1 MNPCLE
7 GLARE
12 LLERVGL
19 EAPIDALDLAEALGL
34 QVAYASASHSAI
46 FGRTILVPAR
56 ARVSQLHWLAAH
68 EIGHFVAREAGEDDA
83 CDVVAN
89 YLAGALLLPRAQF
102 ERDLRRGW
110 DLRALMGRH
119 PYAPAHAIAV
129 RVVQLREASTAVYDQ
144 GRLRRRW
151 GRPLERE
158 RELVTS
164 ALETGD
170 AVRIDDL
177 TGAWPVFDGAH
188 RRVIILG
195 ASPSAADAGCAA

>member
-7 GLARE
+7 GLARD
-12 LLERVGL
+12 LLDRVGL

-89 YLAGALLLPRAQF
+89 YLAGSRAAGPGRICPDAHRETTLSCTRHRAATSRALVTHRTASSI
-102 ERDLRRGW
+102 RRPSVI
-110 DLRALMGRH
+110 LRASTSSTG
-119 PYAPAHAIAV
+119 PA
-129 RVVQLREASTAVYDQ
+129 
-144 GRLRRRW
+144 
-151 GRPLERE
+151 
-158 RELVTS
+158 
-164 ALETGD
+164 
-170 AVRIDDL
+170 
-177 TGAWPVFDGAH
+177 
-188 RRVIILG
+188 
-195 ASPSAADAGCAA
+195 